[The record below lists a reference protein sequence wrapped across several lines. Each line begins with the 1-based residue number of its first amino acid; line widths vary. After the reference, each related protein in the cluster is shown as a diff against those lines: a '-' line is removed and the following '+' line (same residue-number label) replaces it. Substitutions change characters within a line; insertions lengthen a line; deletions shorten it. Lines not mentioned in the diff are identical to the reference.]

1 MFKTILRI
9 IAYILIFIALVFF
22 ANAAWNFSTGADTVW
37 LREYFL
43 SEGWLANNSPMQRW
57 TPSPGRLAWAGVF
70 FLLIA
75 FVMDPKTTTRTLN
88 RVGEFIGAAAQA
100 AGKAITSAVAGV
112 ASGFGWVLIPI
123 AGIVAWYLLKK
134 KE

>member
-9 IAYILIFIALVFF
+9 IAYILIFIALVFLT
-22 ANAAWNFSTGADTVW
+22 NAAWNFATGADTVW

-43 SEGWLANNSPMQRW
+43 SEGWLANDSPIHRW

-75 FVMDPKTTTRTLN
+75 FVLDPETTARTMN
-88 RVGEFIGAAAQA
+88 RIGEFIGAAAKA
-100 AGKAITSAVAGV
+100 AGKAVTSAISGV
-112 ASGFGWVLIPI
+112 ASGFGWLLIPI
-123 AGIVAWYLLKK
+123 VGVAAWYFLKK